1 MGIPLHKGFVFGDGF
16 FHRSALV
23 RFEASLG
30 VEHFWQVFYV
40 NWHRTYNELQ
50 IP

>member
-23 RFEASLG
+23 RFGSGTFLAG
-30 VEHFWQVFYV
+30 VLC
-40 NWHRTYNELQ
+40 ELAQ
-50 IP
+50 DIQ